1 MPFRSYSAA
10 QDQFSDE
17 DCVAEEL
24 SDEVLGVL
32 QSHSR
37 SKDNEGMHGNG
48 SLGNIREIEDIEGV
62 IDFGLSMLERLAFST
77 IQAKNV
83 HLRYPNASQ
92 MERQ

>member
-1 MPFRSYSAA
+1 M
-10 QDQFSDE
+10 
-17 DCVAEEL
+17 
-24 SDEVLGVL
+24 LGVL